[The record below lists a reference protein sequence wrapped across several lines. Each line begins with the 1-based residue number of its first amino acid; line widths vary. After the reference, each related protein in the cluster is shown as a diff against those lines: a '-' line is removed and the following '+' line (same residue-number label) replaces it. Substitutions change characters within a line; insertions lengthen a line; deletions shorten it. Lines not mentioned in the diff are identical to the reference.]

1 MFTDRLSRLAAL
13 CIACCA
19 ALVTWTAAPLCAQ
32 AGNASPQLLDSLASG
47 VVRNNRAIGVVA
59 AVVKGRDTL
68 LMKSYGK
75 ADVEWDVP
83 MPIDAMFEI
92 GSVSK
97 QFTAAAILQL
107 RDEGK
112 LTLDDDLAKW
122 LPNLDMGGRKIPLR
136 NLLTHTSG
144 VFRFSEEDAF
154 ERNMFMPTTSRD
166 AALPLIKLA
175 PFQYPTGEAQS
186 YSNSGFYLLGLV
198 VEKASGMKYEDY
210 MAKRIFEPLGMTRS
224 MFCNSLQNV
233 PRRAHGYGFVNGV
246 INRAPMVSY
255 TWVFA
260 PGAICST
267 AGDLVTWMQALHGGK
282 VLTPQSYADM
292 TTPMKLADGTPT
304 QYGMGIKVS
313 EDVRGLRSIGHGGT
327 APGFR
332 ADVQWY
338 PESKLAVVALYN
350 TSAPNLNAAEL
361 TTRLARAVLP
371 WPRKGELAFFTGDA
385 TPFVGTYVMHMGG
398 NMPNAT
404 VEVTMT
410 PTGLAFAANGSR
422 AQPIPWM
429 GGSTFY
435 TGENTRVTF
444 KRANGDS
451 GPATELHR
459 DDPGNHAILRRK

>member
-1 MFTDRLSRLAAL
+1 MTRHVPLSIALSVALAVL
-13 CIACCA
+13 PA
-19 ALVTWTAAPLCAQ
+19 ATPLGAQ
-32 AGNASPQLLDSLASG
+32 NGNASPQLLDSLASG
-47 VVRNNRAIGVVA
+47 LVRTNRAIGVVA
-59 AVVKGRDTL
+59 AVVKGNDTL

-75 ADVEWDVP
+75 ANVEWDVP
-83 MPIDAMFEI
+83 MPVDAMFEI

-107 RDEGK
+107 RDQGK

-122 LPNLDMGGRKIPLR
+122 LPMLDMGGRKIPLR

-144 VFRFSEEDAF
+144 VFRFSEEEAF
-154 ERNMFMPTTSRD
+154 ERNMFIPGQSRD

-175 PFQYPTGEAQS
+175 PFQYPTGDAQA
-186 YSNSGFYLLGLV
+186 YSNSGIYLLGLV

-292 TTPMKLADGTPT
+292 TTPMTLNDGTPT

-371 WPRKGELAFFTGDA
+371 WPRKGELAFYTGDP
-385 TPFVGTYVMHMGG
+385 TPFVGTYVLTMGG
-398 NMPNAT
+398 NLPQAT

-451 GPATELHR
+451 GPAIELHR
-459 DDPGNHAILRRK
+459 DDPGNHAILKRK

>member
-1 MFTDRLSRLAAL
+1 MTRSSLLGVLTRVARAYCALALAATP
-13 CIACCA
+13 
-19 ALVTWTAAPLCAQ
+19 VHAQ
-32 AGNASPQLLDSLASG
+32 TGNASPQLLDSLASG
-47 VVRNNRAIGVVA
+47 LVRNNRAIGVVA
-59 AVVKGRDTL
+59 AVVKGNDTL
-68 LMKSYGK
+68 LHKSYGK

-97 QFTAAAILQL
+97 QFTAAAVLQL
-107 RDEGK
+107 RDDGK
-112 LTLDDDLAKW
+112 LSLDDDLAKW
-122 LPNLDMGGRKIPLR
+122 LPTLDMGGRKIPLR

-154 ERNMFMPTTSRD
+154 ERNMFIPGQTRD

-175 PFQYPTGEAQS
+175 PFQYPTGDAQA
-186 YSNSGFYLLGLV
+186 YSNSGIYLLGLV

-224 MFCNSLQNV
+224 MFCNSMQNV

-292 TTPMKLADGTPT
+292 TTPMKLNDGTPT

-338 PESKLAVVALYN
+338 PDAKLAVVALYN

-371 WPRKGELAFFTGDA
+371 WPRKGELAFFTGDP
-385 TPFVGTYVMHMGG
+385 TPFVGTYVMAMGG

-404 VEVTMT
+404 IAVSAT
-410 PTGLAFAANGSR
+410 PTGLAFSANGSR
-422 AQPIPWM
+422 PQPLPWV

-435 TGENTRVTF
+435 GGENTRITF
-444 KRANGDS
+444 KRANGET
-451 GPATELHR
+451 GLATELHR